1 MLAAEYNDATKQVF
15 CWLSALLG
23 FAIFGLMTFLYQF
36 LKKQGIENSDEQ
48 MYVTR
53 KKETVLSREP
63 ANT

>member
-36 LKKQGIENSDEQ
+36 LKKQGIDNSDEQ
-48 MYVTR
+48 AYAAR
-53 KKETVLSREP
+53 KKETVLSRER
-63 ANT
+63 ASA

>member
-1 MLAAEYNDATKQVF
+1 MLADEYNDTAKQVF

-36 LKKQGIENSDEQ
+36 LKKQGIENSDE